1 MRSAKTAKSHGSRNS
16 MRRRPKRFP
25 PRSAWMWSLKMG
37 ERSVSCAGPPEIPRF
52 QVTANSGRKPMAGG
66 RKRRERGVALVTVM
80 ALIASVGVLVA
91 SAVAISQY
99 SAAETDTFASL
110 QRSALEAESA
120 ANRTL
125 CLLLADRAKNADRRL
140 GAETD
145 GTAERFLAD
154 GTEHTVTAGER
165 TVSVRIFD
173 AVAGLDLA
181 GRNPARQLTNP
192 KLAKDEPRE
201 ELIARLEDYA
211 DSDDLAKPG
220 GMESQHY
227 RSAGVP
233 VLPRNRPLQ
242 FREELL
248 WLPGAGKLYLPSE
261 NGVLDAIRLIPPEK
275 LRALTGRPNLY
286 ATPAAVIAERCALTA
301 EESEQLRNALDLWRK
316 KRLPLAES
324 LPPGLAG
331 KLEMNFSTRE
341 SGAYTIQADAS
352 SPENPGV
359 RLRVTVRPVTGSR
372 SFEYYEFFSY

>member
-1 MRSAKTAKSHGSRNS
+1 M
-16 MRRRPKRFP
+16 
-25 PRSAWMWSLKMG
+25 
-37 ERSVSCAGPPEIPRF
+37 
-52 QVTANSGRKPMAGG
+52 
-66 RKRRERGVALVTVM
+66 
-80 ALIASVGVLVA
+80 
-91 SAVAISQY
+91 
-99 SAAETDTFASL
+99 

-301 EESEQLRNALDLWRK
+301 EESEQLRNALDLWRQ

>member
-1 MRSAKTAKSHGSRNS
+1 
-16 MRRRPKRFP
+16 
-25 PRSAWMWSLKMG
+25 
-37 ERSVSCAGPPEIPRF
+37 
-52 QVTANSGRKPMAGG
+52 MAGC

-80 ALIASVGVLVA
+80 ALIASIGVLVA

-286 ATPAAVIAERCALTA
+286 ATPAAVIAERCTLTA
-301 EESEQLRNALDLWRK
+301 EESEQLRNALELWRK

-324 LPPGLAG
+324 LPPSLAG

-359 RLRVTVRPVTGSR
+359 RLSVTVRPVTGSR